1 MLRLK
6 VAKLMEDTDSQY
18 TLVVAVAKRAR
29 QIAEKNEESGN
40 KTSEKA
46 VRTAIND
53 FYEGKVRLVK

>member
-6 VAKLMEDTDSQY
+6 VAKLMDETDSQY

-29 QIAEKNEESGN
+29 EIAERNEAAGN
-40 KTSEKA
+40 KTAEKA

-53 FYEGKVRLVK
+53 FYEGRVKLQK